1 MDENRAHLAKVVTDK
16 NIQRVVRTGTE
27 MPPPIRGDAP
37 LTNNPHGAP
46 VPPSAAADT
55 RAARELGPLTPS
67 PALRPIPPGAK
78 ISPNVTAAL
87 PRQADG
93 VEQRVHDFLKRK
105 YK

>member
-55 RAARELGPLTPS
+55 TAAAKLGLLTPS
-67 PALRPIPPGAK
+67 PALRQTPVDAK
-78 ISPNVTAAL
+78 ISVNIARAL
-87 PRQADG
+87 PRQVAG
-93 VEQRVHDFLKRK
+93 IEQRVNDFLKRK
-105 YK
+105 V